1 MAEAGEESS
10 PDSITIRVKDAA
22 GEEMFFKVKKTTK
35 MEKIFS
41 AYVFF
46 ALLFCFANQTM
57 YC

>member
-1 MAEAGEESS
+1 MTEAGDESS

-22 GEEMFFKVKKTTK
+22 GDEMFFKVKKTTK

-46 ALLFCFANQTM
+46 LLI
-57 YC
+57 

>member
-41 AYVFF
+41 AYVLF
-46 ALLFCFANQTM
+46 ALLLLFC
-57 YC
+57 